1 MQGRIIPRTRGTR
14 PCTCPR
20 AVINTAVK
28 PCARAAPDINS
39 NVTALLMIYIV
50 AMLVFLGEYAIRAL
64 LGIPD
69 FVSAFGHGVLAGLV
83 VIGIDV
89 ILDFIRS
96 FSPRS

>member
-1 MQGRIIPRTRGTR
+1 
-14 PCTCPR
+14 
-20 AVINTAVK
+20 
-28 PCARAAPDINS
+28 
-39 NVTALLMIYIV
+39 MIYIV